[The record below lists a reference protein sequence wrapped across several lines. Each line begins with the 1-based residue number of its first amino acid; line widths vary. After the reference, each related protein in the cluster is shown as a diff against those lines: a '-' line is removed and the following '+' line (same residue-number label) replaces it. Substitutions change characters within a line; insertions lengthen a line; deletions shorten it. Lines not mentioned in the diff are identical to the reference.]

1 MVQKGE
7 GMEYIYDYSRLKGK
21 MVERGFTQA
30 GLAKEIE
37 MSPATLNLKLNN
49 KSKFGQDE
57 ITKIIEV
64 LQLRNVDPYF
74 FTLKL

>member
-1 MVQKGE
+1 
-7 GMEYIYDYSRLKGK
+7 MEYIYDYSRLKGK